1 MPVAGPLM
9 GSCRG
14 GPGGPA
20 EPYPSI
26 AAYAL
31 LSDRHSAAL
40 VSRDGSVDWYCS
52 DRFAARPVQQAAEHG
67 ARGGHVRLAPDRP
80 YRATRRYLRQTN
92 VLETRFETADGALV
106 LTDCLAVRDTSEPVE
121 AEGVDHYRQLIRRC
135 APLGRSPTL
144 WPRSCDGRAPAS
156 AAPARPPKAL

>member
-52 DRFAARPVQQAAEHG
+52 DRSDARPVCG
-67 ARGGHVRLAPDRP
+67 CLLDSARGGHFRLAPDRP
-80 YRATRRYLRQTN
+80 
-92 VLETRFETADGALV
+92 
-106 LTDCLAVRDTSEPVE
+106 
-121 AEGVDHYRQLIRRC
+121 
-135 APLGRSPTL
+135 
-144 WPRSCDGRAPAS
+144 
-156 AAPARPPKAL
+156 